1 MSTPLTPEA
10 VAQDQRVVNDVRVV
24 VHTLGPAGPTISDN
38 HWSIYL
44 LLADDQGS
52 VRMNMRADP
61 GYVNGTLS
69 WTRQAYLLTQ
79 SAIRHWD
86 FHVAQ
91 GVQVRHIAGL
101 IHQLGRQKY
110 DMSGG
115 GSGCRYW
122 M

>member
-1 MSTPLTPEA
+1 MSTVMTPEA
-10 VAQDQRVVNDVRVV
+10 VLQDERTVQHVRVV

-44 LLADDQGS
+44 ILANGQDS

-61 GYVNGTLS
+61 GYVNGVLS
-69 WTRQAYLLTQ
+69 WTRQQYILTQ

-86 FHVAQ
+86 IPVAQ
-91 GVQVRHIAGL
+91 GVQVRQIAGL
-101 IHQLGRQKY
+101 IYQQGRQRY

-122 M
+122 V

>member
-10 VAQDQRVVNDVRVV
+10 VVQDQRVVNSVRIV

-44 LLADDQGS
+44 LLAEGQGS

-69 WTRQAYLLTQ
+69 WTKQAYLLTQ

-86 FHVAQ
+86 ISVTQ
-91 GVQVRHIAGL
+91 GVQVCHIAHL
-101 IHQLGRQKY
+101 LDQLGRQ
-110 DMSGG
+110 
-115 GSGCRYW
+115 R
-122 M
+122 